1 MTKHEWQKYDGAGAV
16 CFHSEPHER
25 ISLPV
30 VLCVHIKLQILL
42 K

>member
-1 MTKHEWQKYDGAGAV
+1 MTKCERQKYDGAGAV
-16 CFHSEPHER
+16 CLPSEPHER
-25 ISLPV
+25 TSLPV